1 MIAVEIADQTNPER
15 DVVQV
20 IAVDVAAV
28 DLPAPTVADLDLAV
42 AGRRSVADHEMI
54 SKSVLH
60 PPKMPVVIIE
70 RSRISLTRSAVV
82 HDDVLPATPRDRCP
96 IDLGAHGARQITITA
111 AAAGAASTAAK

>member
-1 MIAVEIADQTNPER
+1 M
-15 DVVQV
+15 
-20 IAVDVAAV
+20 DVAAV

-70 RSRISLTRSAVV
+70 RGRVSLPRPAVV
-82 HDDVLPATPRDRCP
+82 HDDVLPPTPRHRCT
-96 IDLGAHGARQITITA
+96 IDLGAHRARQITITA
-111 AAAGAASTAAK
+111 AAAGATSTAAK